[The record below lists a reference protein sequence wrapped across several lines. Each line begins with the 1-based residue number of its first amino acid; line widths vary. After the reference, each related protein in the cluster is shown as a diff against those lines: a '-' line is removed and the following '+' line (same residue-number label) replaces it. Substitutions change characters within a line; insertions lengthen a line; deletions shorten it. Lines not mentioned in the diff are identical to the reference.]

1 MAGPPD
7 AGPEGEII
15 LELDWSP
22 PAVAGVRIRST
33 RPVHSSRLFIGKRP
47 EEALALVP
55 LLFAV
60 CGTAQSC
67 AAAAACERAL
77 GIPTTTAVDEAR
89 RLLVLF
95 ETAREHLWRVFMDWP
110 ALRGAT
116 VQPAAVAEASAL
128 MAAFRR
134 ALWGEGRHFLPGA
147 EPSPGGPAA
156 AREAVAGL
164 ERLVVR
170 ALDLKGSGGA
180 LEAADPDALC
190 DWARAH
196 PGPDLLPWVRGRGWG
211 AFPER
216 EAKPLPALEP
226 DALRTL
232 FEGPG
237 VDDFL
242 ARPRWGGET
251 RETGPF
257 ARCRA
262 HPLLAAF
269 ERAGEGLLARLAA
282 RLVELAAIP
291 GQLFGGLERLALG
304 AEGAAGAP
312 MGPGGTGI
320 AQAEAARGRLVHY
333 VRLEGGVIADFRIL
347 APTEWNFHP
356 DGLLARALAALRA
369 ERREELEQ
377 AARVVA
383 TAVDPCVGY
392 RVVFR

>member
-7 AGPEGEII
+7 AGPEGEIV

-22 PAVAGVRIRST
+22 PAVEGVRIRST
-33 RPVHSSRLFIGKRP
+33 RPVHGSRLFVGKRP
-47 EEALALVP
+47 QEALPLVP

-67 AAAAACERAL
+67 TAAAACEQAL
-77 GIPTTTAVDEAR
+77 GIPTTPAADEAR

-110 ALRGAT
+110 RLCGAA
-116 VQPAAVAEASAL
+116 VQPASVAEASTL

-134 ALWGEGRHFLPGA
+134 ALWGDEEPFMPGA
-147 EPSPGGPAA
+147 MPSPNAPAA
-156 AREAVAGL
+156 AREVVEGL
-164 ERLVVR
+164 DRLVTG
-170 ALDLKGSGGA
+170 ALGLKGSGGV
-180 LEAADPDALC
+180 LEAEDPDALC
-190 DWARAH
+190 DWARTR
-196 PGPDLLPWVRGRGWG
+196 PGPDLLPWVRERGWG
-211 AFPER
+211 GLLDGAVE
-216 EAKPLPALEP
+216 PLPVLEP
-226 DALRTL
+226 KALRAL

-237 VDDFL
+237 VDEFL

-251 RETGPF
+251 RETGAF

-262 HPLLAAF
+262 DPLLAAC

-291 GQLFGGLERLALG
+291 EQLAGGLERLAQG
-304 AEGAAGAP
+304 GEEGVRVP
-312 MGPGGTGI
+312 TGPRGTGI
-320 AQAEAARGRLVHY
+320 AQTEAARGRLVHY
-333 VRLEGGVIADFRIL
+333 LRLEGDLIADFRIL

-356 DGLLARALAALRA
+356 DGLLARALRALRA
-369 ERREELEQ
+369 ERRDTLEQ